1 MLLPTLVLEFGGSL
15 STSPAAF
22 GLCITYALDLSAFLK
37 FGTKMTLDIQ
47 RGMAGVE
54 RILEYAD
61 NTPNEPTGG
70 MPVPSKSWPTAGR
83 VVMTELCV
91 WLTLT
96 LTLTT
101 LTLTLT
107 LTRCVRYRPELPLAL
122 RGVSCAI
129 EPRSKVGI
137 VGRTGSGK
145 TTFVSALWRLVEPT
159 RGEGGEAAGAIEID
173 GVDLSLLQLHA
184 LRSRLAIIVQDP
196 VLFNESVRYNLDPFN
211 EASDAEVDTAVKMAQ
226 LDAAVA
232 ALPQGLKSPVGEAGA
247 NFSVGQRQLICLAR
261 AMLRHSK
268 LVVLDEATASID
280 NETDAILQ
288 STIREVFADA
298 TVLTIA
304 HRLHTIMDSTQ
315 VMVFDQGKLAEFAPP
330 PVLLADEDSLFS
342 KLVADTGSAATHL
355 RALAAEAAGAA
366 P

>member
-1 MLLPTLVLEFGGSL
+1 M
-15 STSPAAF
+15 
-22 GLCITYALDLSAFLK
+22 
-37 FGTKMTLDIQ
+37 
-47 RGMAGVE
+47 
-54 RILEYAD
+54 
-61 NTPNEPTGG
+61 
-70 MPVPSKSWPTAGR
+70 
-83 VVMTELCV
+83 
-91 WLTLT
+91 
-96 LTLTT
+96 
-101 LTLTLT
+101 
-107 LTRCVRYRPELPLAL
+107 
-122 RGVSCAI
+122 
-129 EPRSKVGI
+129 
-137 VGRTGSGK
+137 GK

-159 RGEGGEAAGAIEID
+159 RGEGGDAAGAIEID

-196 VLFNESVRYNLDPFN
+196 VLFNESVRYNLDPFG
-211 EASDAEVDTAVKMAQ
+211 EASDAEVKKVVKMAQ

-232 ALPQGLKSPVGEAGA
+232 ALPEGLESPVGEAGA

-315 VMVFDQGKLAEFAPP
+315 VMVFDQGKLAELDPP
-330 PVLLADEDSLFS
+330 PVLLADEESLFS

-355 RALAAEAAGAA
+355 RGGRGRRRCSLKVRARSPHFKPEFISNLD
-366 P
+366 